1 VKRCRIALSK
11 DNGLPPPAFPHA
23 SPFRPPPTS
32 VAEVYRST
40 GPKAGDVFQ
49 LRSFTG
55 AEAASPEHSE
65 ARRMHGE
72 SDICLSPSFKTDL
85 QRKVFHMSRRKLLLT
100 LLLIFSLGLPI
111 TPKALGQAVTATL
124 VGTVND
130 SSGHPIPGTRVS
142 ITEQQTGIG
151 YHQIANGSGNYV
163 FTLLPPGIYS
173 VSVASP
179 GFQSKTIRDVRVP
192 VNTTARVNVTLNPG
206 TVSQTVTVTDRAP
219 LLQTDRADVSAQISS
234 VQVEDLPN
242 GSTRNFQTL
251 ESLVPGV
258 SLPVYDQSSFNNAQ
272 NSQALQV
279 NGQGPMSDNLQ
290 IEGIDD
296 NEFSGALQVYIP
308 PAAAIQTVDVETSN
322 YAPEFGRSTGAVTNV
337 ILKSGTNAYHGSAY
351 GYNQV
356 SALEARS
363 YFNTTGTFPRY
374 TYNYTGGTLGGP
386 IIQNHSFFFVD
397 FLRTSNFSG
406 SYELL
411 TLPTAAFR
419 TGDLS
424 ASPTNIYDPDTGNP
438 DGTARQQFV
447 TAGVPNVIPASRLS
461 PIAQKIL
468 ALVPLPNIPG
478 AGTTD
483 NYQQILDYHQVSDQL
498 DAKFDQTL
506 GQNDHLTYRYSWQQI
521 GTFQQPSFGLAGG
534 PEDFQGTGADNIYN
548 TAGEYTH
555 VFSPAFLTELRVGV
569 DHYTNDAY
577 PSDYGSSAS
586 AQLGIPGV
594 NVSPFTSGMTTIGV
608 ADYSS
613 PFVGYSPYEPWTQA
627 QTNIDVVNNWTRLAG
642 NHTIKLGF
650 EMRGNR
656 QDLVQTSADSPR
668 GTFDY
673 GTGQTALNA
682 PDSPTS
688 YANAFASFLL
698 DVPSAVNRQVN
709 IGDESWREQLY
720 FGFAQDTWE
729 VTHQLTLTYGL
740 RMGIIPAATPKSKGG
755 FSQYDPADNS
765 LEVAGYGKVPLNLG
779 VGVHVDPEPR
789 FGFAYRAT
797 PTTVVRG
804 GFGISHTPWQGVG
817 YAFNYPEQ
825 TNITFSPVNSYSP
838 ALNDSGVPESLA
850 LGFPPATTVPVPADG
865 ILPNAAI
872 NSSWNVVNTHY
883 KDPYVMSYNL
893 TIEQNLG
900 RNWVGTMSYLG
911 NEGRQI
917 PASYNLNAGLVPGAG
932 AAGQPEY
939 ATYGRTAATDLLGYG
954 TTSNYNAMQLRLDHR
969 FTGGLEWASSFAWQ
983 KAMGWVSNSVSD
995 GGIGYYIDLRRNY
1008 SPASYTSKLTYAQSF
1023 VYDLPFGRGRMFLQ
1037 NGWLGETIGGWKVAG
1052 IVHVQ
1057 TGTPLTFLADA
1068 NQLDAPGS
1076 SQLANQIKPF
1086 KKLYGIG
1093 KGNPWFDTT
1102 SFTQPVGP
1110 VLGDSGENI
1119 YSGPG
1124 LFTFDSSLFRTIPIR
1139 ESVAL
1144 ELRMDAFNA
1153 FNHPVFANPT
1163 TSLTSASYG
1172 YVTGTAGTGVNGTAG
1187 SPRAI
1192 QFAGTITF

>member
-1 VKRCRIALSK
+1 LTQSLGFLAGTPERFALPE
-11 DNGLPPPAFPHA
+11 L
-23 SPFRPPPTS
+23 
-32 VAEVYRST
+32 AEVGFASVCVPRRAAHPQICCPRFAAPEQS
-40 GPKAGDVFQ
+40 
-49 LRSFTG
+49 LR
-55 AEAASPEHSE
+55 
-65 ARRMHGE
+65 
-72 SDICLSPSFKTDL
+72 
-85 QRKVFHMSRRKLLLT
+85 RKVIPMSRYKLLLVAF
-100 LLLIFSLGLPI
+100 LVFLAGAPFSSQ
-111 TPKALGQAVTATL
+111 AFGQAVTATL

-130 SSGHPIPGTRVS
+130 SAGRPIQNAQVS

-151 YHQIANGSGNYV
+151 HKQITNASGNYV

-173 VSVASP
+173 VSVAAH
-179 GFQSKTIRDVRVP
+179 GFETKVIQGVNVP
-192 VNTTARVNVTLNPG
+192 VNTTARVDCALNPG
-206 TVSQTVTVTDRAP
+206 AVSQTVTVTDRAP

-258 SLPVYDQSSFNNAQ
+258 SLPVYDQSTFFNAQ

-337 ILKSGTNAYHGSAY
+337 ILKSGTNAFHGSAY
-351 GYNQV
+351 EYNQV

-363 YFNTTGTFPRY
+363 YFNTTGKFPRY
-374 TYNYTGGTLGGP
+374 TYNYAGGTLGGP
-386 IIQNHSFFFVD
+386 IVRNHSFFFVD

-424 ASPTNIYDPDTGNP
+424 ASPTKIYNPNTGNP
-438 DGTARQQFV
+438 NGTGRQQFV
-447 TAGVPNVIPASRLS
+447 TGGVPNVIPSGS
-461 PIAQKIL
+461 ISSIAQKIL

-478 AGTTD
+478 AGAT
-483 NYQQILDYHQVSDQL
+483 NNFQQNLDYSQVSDQL

-506 GQNDHLTYRYSWQQI
+506 GANDHLAYRYSWQQVS
-521 GTFQQPSFGLAGG
+521 TYQQPSFGLAGG
-534 PEDFQGTGADNIYN
+534 PEDFEGTGAENIYN

-555 VFSPAFLTELRVGV
+555 VFSPTFLTELRVGV
-569 DHYTNDAY
+569 DHDSNYTY
-577 PSDYGSSAS
+577 PSDYGSNAS

-594 NVSPFTSGMTTIGV
+594 NVSPFTSGMTTIGIS
-608 ADYSS
+608 DYSS
-613 PFVGYSPYEPWTQA
+613 PLVGYSPYEPWIRA
-627 QTNIDVVNNWTRLAG
+627 ETNIDVVNNWTKLAG
-642 NHTIKLGF
+642 NHTVKLGF

-698 DVPSAVNRQVN
+698 DVPSAVNRQDN

-729 VTHQLTLTYGL
+729 VTHRLTLTYGM
-740 RMGIIPAATPKSKGG
+740 RVGVIPAATPKNAGG

-765 LEVAGYGKVPLNLG
+765 LEVAGDGNIPLNLG

-797 PTTVVRG
+797 PLTVVRG
-804 GFGISHTPWQGVG
+804 GFGISHTPWQGLG
-817 YAFNYPEQ
+817 YAYNYPVQ
-825 TNITFSPVNSYSP
+825 TNVTFSPLNSYGP
-838 ALNDSGVPESLA
+838 ALNDSGQPESLA
-850 LGFPPATTVPVPADG
+850 LGFPPATVVPIPSDG
-865 ILPNAAI
+865 VLSNAAV
-872 NSSWNVVNTHY
+872 NSSWNVVNTKY
-883 KDPYVMSYNL
+883 KDPYVMSWNF
-893 TIEQNLG
+893 TVEQNLG
-900 RNWVGTMSYLG
+900 KQWVVTAAYLG
-911 NEGRQI
+911 NVGRQI
-917 PASYNLNAGLVPGAG
+917 PASYNLNAGLIPGAG

-939 ATYGRTAATDLLGYG
+939 ATYHRTAATDLLGYG
-954 TTSNYNAMQLRLDHR
+954 TSSNYNALQARLDRR
-969 FTGGLEWASSFAWQ
+969 FLNGLEWNSSFAWQ

-995 GGIGYYIDLRRNY
+995 GGIGYYIDLSRNY
-1008 SPASYTSKLTYAQSF
+1008 APASYTSKLTFAQSI
-1023 VYDLPFGRGRMFLQ
+1023 VYDFPFGPGRAFLQ
-1037 NGWLGETIGGWKVAG
+1037 NGWVSKAAGGWKIAG

-1068 NQLDAPGS
+1068 NQLNAPGS
-1076 SQLANQIKPF
+1076 SQLADQVAPF

-1093 KGNPWFDTT
+1093 TGHPWFDTS

-1110 VLGDSGENI
+1110 VLGNSGVNI

-1153 FNHPVFANPT
+1153 LNHPVFGNPT

-1187 SPRAI
+1187 APRAL
-1192 QFAGTITF
+1192 QFAGTIIF

>member
-1 VKRCRIALSK
+1 
-11 DNGLPPPAFPHA
+11 
-23 SPFRPPPTS
+23 
-32 VAEVYRST
+32 
-40 GPKAGDVFQ
+40 
-49 LRSFTG
+49 
-55 AEAASPEHSE
+55 
-65 ARRMHGE
+65 
-72 SDICLSPSFKTDL
+72 
-85 QRKVFHMSRRKLLLT
+85 MSRYQQLLT
-100 LLLIFSLGLPI
+100 FSLFISLTFLFGASIIPG
-111 TPKALGQAVTATL
+111 AFGQAVTATL

-130 SSGHPIPGTRVS
+130 STGRPIPNAEVS

-151 YHQIANGSGNYV
+151 HKQTTNASGNYV

-173 VSVASP
+173 VSIAAQ
-179 GFQSKTIRDVRVP
+179 GFETKLIQNVNVP
-192 VNTTARVNVTLNPG
+192 VNTTARVDCALNPG
-206 TVSQTVTVTDRAP
+206 EVAQTVTVTDQAP
-219 LLQTDRADVSAQISS
+219 LLQTDRADVSAQIGS
-234 VQVEDLPN
+234 VQVQDLPN

-258 SLPVYDQSSFNNAQ
+258 SLPVYDQSTFNNAQ

-337 ILKSGTNAYHGSAY
+337 ILKSGTNAFHGSAY
-351 GYNQV
+351 EYNQV
-356 SALEARS
+356 SALEARN
-363 YFNTTGTFPRY
+363 YFNTTGAFPRY
-374 TYNYTGGTLGGP
+374 TYNYAGGTFGGP
-386 IIQNHSFFFVD
+386 IIKNHSFFFVD

-406 SYELL
+406 SHELL

-419 TGDLS
+419 SGDLS
-424 ASPTNIYDPDTGNP
+424 ASPTAIYDPDTGNA
-438 DGTARQQFV
+438 DGTGRQQFV
-447 TAGVPNVIPASRLS
+447 TNGTPNVIPSNRLS
-461 PIAQKIL
+461 PIAQAIL
-468 ALVPLPNIPG
+468 AMVPLPNIPG
-478 AGTTD
+478 AGAT
-483 NYQQILDYHQVSDQL
+483 NNFQQNLDYHQVSDQL
-498 DAKFDQTL
+498 DAKFDQTI
-506 GQNDHLTYRYSWQQI
+506 GANDHLAYRYSWQQV
-521 GTFQQPSFGLAGG
+521 GTYQQPSFGLAGG

-555 VFSPAFLTELRVGV
+555 VFSPTFLTEVRAGV
-569 DHYTNDAY
+569 DHYTNDAF

-594 NVSPFTSGMTTIGV
+594 NVSPFTSGITTIGV

-613 PFVGYSPYEPWTQA
+613 PLVGYSPYEPWNQA
-627 QTNIDVVNNWTRLAG
+627 QTNIDVVNNWTKIAG
-642 NHTIKLGF
+642 NHSIKLGF

-682 PDSPTS
+682 PNSPTS

-720 FGFAQDTWE
+720 FAFAQDTWQI
-729 VTHQLTLTYGL
+729 THRLTLTYGM
-740 RMGIIPAATPKSKGG
+740 RIGVIPASTPKDKGG
-755 FSQYDPADNS
+755 FSQYNPANNS
-765 LEVAGYGKVPLNLG
+765 LEVAGYGNIPMNLG
-779 VGVHVDPEPR
+779 VGVHIDPEPR
-789 FGFAYRAT
+789 LGFAYRAA

-804 GFGISHTPWQGVG
+804 GFGMSHTPWQGVG

-825 TNITFSPVNSYSP
+825 TNITFSPVNSYGP
-838 ALNDSGVPESLA
+838 ALNDSGAPESLA
-850 LGFPPATTVPVPADG
+850 LGFPPATTVPIPPDG

-872 NSSWNVVNTHY
+872 NSSWSVVNTNY

-893 TIEQNLG
+893 AVEQNLG
-900 RNWVGTMSYLG
+900 KQWVATISYLG
-911 NEGRQI
+911 NLGRQI
-917 PASYNLNAGLVPGAG
+917 PASYNLNAGLIPGAG

-939 ATYGRTAATDLLGYG
+939 ATYHRTAATNLLGYG
-954 TTSNYNAMQLRLDHR
+954 TSSNYNALQLRLDR
-969 FTGGLEWASSFAWQ
+969 RYSNGLDWASSFAWQ

-1008 SPASYTSKLTYAQSF
+1008 SPASYTSRLTFAQSII
-1023 VYDLPFGRGRMFLQ
+1023 YDFPFGPGQMFLHD
-1037 NGWLGETIGGWKVAG
+1037 GWIGKTVGGWKVAG

-1057 TGTPLTFLADA
+1057 TGTPLTFFADSS
-1068 NQLDAPGS
+1068 QLNAPGT
-1076 SQLANQIKPF
+1076 SQLANQVKPF
-1086 KKLYGIG
+1086 QKLYGIG
-1093 KGNPWFDTT
+1093 TGNLWFDKS
-1102 SFTQPVGP
+1102 SFVQPVGP
-1110 VLGDSGENI
+1110 VLGNSGVNV

-1124 LFTFDSSLFRTIPIR
+1124 LFTFDTSLFRTIPIR

-1144 ELRMDAFNA
+1144 ELRMDAFNV
-1153 FNHPVFANPT
+1153 FNHPVFANPN
-1163 TSLTSASYG
+1163 TSLTSGSYG
-1172 YVTGTAGTGVNGTAG
+1172 YVTATAGTGVNGTAG
-1187 SPRAI
+1187 APRAL

>member
-1 VKRCRIALSK
+1 
-11 DNGLPPPAFPHA
+11 
-23 SPFRPPPTS
+23 
-32 VAEVYRST
+32 
-40 GPKAGDVFQ
+40 
-49 LRSFTG
+49 
-55 AEAASPEHSE
+55 
-65 ARRMHGE
+65 
-72 SDICLSPSFKTDL
+72 
-85 QRKVFHMSRRKLLLT
+85 MSRYKLLLT
-100 LLLIFSLGLPI
+100 LSLMLSLTLLPGAPVARQAF
-111 TPKALGQAVTATL
+111 GQAVTATL
-124 VGTVND
+124 VGSVND
-130 SSGHPIPGTRVS
+130 SGGRPIENAQVT
-142 ITEQQTGIG
+142 IAEQQTGIG
-151 YHQIANGSGNYV
+151 QKQTTNASGNYV

-173 VSVASP
+173 VSVAAQ
-179 GFQSKTIRDVRVP
+179 GFQTKLIKDVRVP
-192 VNTTARVNVTLNPG
+192 VNTTARVDCALNPG
-206 TVSQTVTVTDRAP
+206 AVSQTVTVTDQAP

-234 VQVEDLPN
+234 AQVEDLPN

-337 ILKSGTNAYHGSAY
+337 VLKSGTNAFHGSAY
-351 GYNQV
+351 EYNQV
-356 SALEARS
+356 STLEARN
-363 YFNTTGTFPRY
+363 YFNSTGAFPRY
-374 TYNYTGGTLGGP
+374 TYNYAGGTLGGP
-386 IIQNHSFFFVD
+386 VVKNHSFFFID

-424 ASPTNIYDPDTGNP
+424 ASPTKIYDPNTGNP
-438 DGTARQQFV
+438 NGTDRQQFV
-447 TAGVPNVIPASRLS
+447 TDGTPNLIPSSRLS
-461 PIAQKIL
+461 PIALKIL

-478 AGTTD
+478 AGATD
-483 NYQQILDYHQVSDQL
+483 NFQQNLDYHQVSYQL
-498 DAKFDQTL
+498 DAKFDQAL
-506 GQNDHLTYRYSWQQI
+506 GRNDHLAYRYSWQQI
-521 GTFQQPSFGLAGG
+521 STLQQPSFGLAGG
-534 PEDFQGTGADNIYN
+534 PEDFEGSGADNIYN

-555 VFSPAFLTELRVGV
+555 VFSPAFLTEVRAGV
-569 DHYTNDAY
+569 DHYSNYTY
-577 PSDYGSSAS
+577 PSDYGSNAS

-594 NVSPFTSGMTTIGV
+594 NVSPFTSGLTTIGI

-613 PFVGYSPYEPWTQA
+613 PLVGYSPYEPWIQA
-627 QTNIDVVNNWTRLAG
+627 QTNIDLVNNWTRLAG
-642 NHTIKLGF
+642 NHSIKFGF

-656 QDLVQTSADSPR
+656 QDLVQTTADSPR

-673 GTGQTALNA
+673 GTGQTSLNA
-682 PDSPTS
+682 PSSPTS

-709 IGDESWREQLY
+709 IGDDSWREQLY
-720 FGFAQDTWE
+720 YAFAQDTWAA
-729 VTHQLTLTYGL
+729 THRLTLTYGL
-740 RMGIIPAATPKSKGG
+740 RVGVIPPAAPKDTGG
-755 FSQYDPADNS
+755 FSQYNPVENS
-765 LEVAGYGKVPLNLG
+765 LEVAGYGNIPMNLG

-797 PTTVVRG
+797 PATVVRG
-804 GFGISHTPWQGVG
+804 GFGISHTPWQGLG
-817 YAFNYPEQ
+817 YAYNYPVQ
-825 TNITFSPVNSYSP
+825 TNVTFSPVNSYSP
-838 ALNDSGVPESLA
+838 ALNNSGVPESMA
-850 LGFPPATTVPVPADG
+850 LGFPPATTVPIPSDG
-865 ILPNAAI
+865 VLPNAAI
-872 NSSWNVVNTHY
+872 NSSWNVVNTDY

-893 TIEQNLG
+893 TVEQNLG
-900 RNWVGTMSYLG
+900 KQWILTAAYIGNLG
-911 NEGRQI
+911 REI
-917 PASYNLNAGLVPGAG
+917 PASFNLNAGLIPGAG

-939 ATYGRTAATDLLGYG
+939 ATYGRTAATNLLGYG
-954 TTSNYNAMQLRLDHR
+954 TSSNYNALQMRLDR
-969 FTGGLEWASSFAWQ
+969 RYLNGLEWASSFAWQ

-995 GGIGYYIDLRRNY
+995 GGIGYYIDLPRNY
-1008 SPASYTSKLTYAQSF
+1008 APAAYASALTFAQSI
-1023 VYDLPFGRGRMFLQ
+1023 VYDFPFGPGRMFLH
-1037 NGWLGETIGGWKVAG
+1037 NGWLGRAAGGWKVAG
-1052 IVHVQ
+1052 IVHAQ

-1068 NQLDAPGS
+1068 SQLNAPGS
-1076 SQLANQIKPF
+1076 SQLANQVKPF

-1093 KGNPWFDTT
+1093 TGNPWFETT

-1110 VLGDSGENI
+1110 VLGNSGVNI

-1139 ESVAL
+1139 ESVSL

-1153 FNHPVFANPT
+1153 LNHPVFANPT

-1187 SPRAI
+1187 APRAL

>member
-1 VKRCRIALSK
+1 
-11 DNGLPPPAFPHA
+11 
-23 SPFRPPPTS
+23 
-32 VAEVYRST
+32 
-40 GPKAGDVFQ
+40 
-49 LRSFTG
+49 
-55 AEAASPEHSE
+55 
-65 ARRMHGE
+65 
-72 SDICLSPSFKTDL
+72 
-85 QRKVFHMSRRKLLLT
+85 MSRYKLLLLT
-100 LLLIFSLGLPI
+100 LSFLLCLAVLAGGPI
-111 TPKALGQAVTATL
+111 APQAFGQAVTATL
-124 VGTVND
+124 VGNVND
-130 SSGHPIPGTRVS
+130 SAGHAIQNAEVS

-151 YHQIANGSGNYV
+151 HKQTTNASGNYV

-173 VSVASP
+173 VSVAAR
-179 GFQSKTIRDVRVP
+179 GFERKVMRNVSVP
-192 VNTTARVNVTLNPG
+192 VNTTARVDYALNPG
-206 TVSQTVTVTDRAP
+206 AVSQTVTVTDQSP

-234 VQVEDLPN
+234 VQVVDLPN

-337 ILKSGTNAYHGSAY
+337 ILRSGTNAFHGSAY
-351 GYNQV
+351 EYNQV
-356 SALEARS
+356 STLEARN

-374 TYNYTGGTLGGP
+374 TYNYAGGTLGGP
-386 IIQNHSFFFVD
+386 IIKNHSFFFLD
-397 FLRTSNFSG
+397 FLRTSNYSG

-411 TLPTAAFR
+411 TLPTASFR
-419 TGDLS
+419 AGDLS
-424 ASPTNIYDPDTGNP
+424 ASPTSIYDPNTGNAN
-438 DGTARQQFV
+438 GTDRQQFV
-447 TAGVPNVIPASRLS
+447 TNGMPNVIPSGRLS

-468 ALVPLPNIPG
+468 ALVPLPNISG
-478 AGTTD
+478 AGTT
-483 NYQQILDYHQVSDQL
+483 NNFQENLDYHQVSDQL

-506 GQNDHLTYRYSWQQI
+506 GANDHLTYRYSWQQI
-521 GTFQQPSFGLAGG
+521 STYQQPSFGLAGG
-534 PEDFQGTGADNIYN
+534 PEDFQGKGADNIYN
-548 TAGEYTH
+548 TTGEYTH
-555 VFSPAFLTELRVGV
+555 VFSPTFLTELRAGV

-586 AQLGIPGV
+586 GQLGIPGV

-613 PFVGYSPYEPWTQA
+613 PLVGYSPYEPWTQA
-627 QTNIDVVNNWTRLAG
+627 QTNIDVVNNWTKLAG

-650 EMRGNR
+650 ELRGNR

-720 FGFAQDTWE
+720 SGFAQDTWDI
-729 VTHQLTLTYGL
+729 THNLTLTYGM
-740 RMGIIPAATPKSKGG
+740 RIGVIPAATPRSRGG
-755 FSQYDPADNS
+755 FSQYDPANNS
-765 LEVAGYGKVPLNLG
+765 LEVAGYGNVPLNLG

-797 PTTVVRG
+797 PATVVRG
-804 GFGISHTPWQGVG
+804 GFGISHTPWQGVA

-825 TNITFSPVNSYSP
+825 TNITFSPVNSYGP
-838 ALNDSGVPESLA
+838 ALNDSGAPESLA
-850 LGFPPATTVPVPADG
+850 LGFPLATTVPVPSDG
-865 ILPNAAI
+865 VLTNAAI
-872 NSSWNVVNTHY
+872 NSSWNVVNTNY
-883 KDPYVMSYNL
+883 KDPYVMSCNL
-893 TIEQNLG
+893 TVEQNLG
-900 RNWVGTMSYLG
+900 KQWVLTAAYLG
-911 NEGRQI
+911 NLGRQI
-917 PASYNLNAGLVPGAG
+917 PASYNLNAGLIPGAG

-939 ATYGRTAATDLLGYG
+939 ATFGRTAATDLLGYG
-954 TTSNYNAMQLRLDHR
+954 TTSNYNALQMRLDHR
-969 FTGGLEWASSFAWQ
+969 YLNGLEWASSFAWQ

-995 GGIGYYIDLRRNY
+995 GGIGYYIDLSRNY
-1008 SPASYTSKLTYAQSF
+1008 APASYTSKLTFAQSI
-1023 VYDLPFGRGRMFLQ
+1023 VYDLPFGRGGTFLRD
-1037 NGWLGETIGGWKVAG
+1037 GWLGKAAGGWKTAE

-1068 NQLDAPGS
+1068 NQLNAPGS
-1076 SQLANQIKPF
+1076 SQLANQMKPF
-1086 KKLYGIG
+1086 RKLYGIG
-1093 KGNPWFDTT
+1093 TGNPWFDKS
-1102 SFTQPVGP
+1102 SFVQPVGP
-1110 VLGDSGENI
+1110 VLGNSGVNVF
-1119 YSGPG
+1119 SGPG
-1124 LFTFDSSLFRTIPIR
+1124 LFTFDSSLFRTIPIH
-1139 ESVAL
+1139 ESMAL

-1153 FNHPVFANPT
+1153 LNHPVFANPT

-1187 SPRAI
+1187 SPRAV
-1192 QFAGTITF
+1192 QFSGTITF

>member
-1 VKRCRIALSK
+1 
-11 DNGLPPPAFPHA
+11 
-23 SPFRPPPTS
+23 
-32 VAEVYRST
+32 
-40 GPKAGDVFQ
+40 
-49 LRSFTG
+49 
-55 AEAASPEHSE
+55 
-65 ARRMHGE
+65 
-72 SDICLSPSFKTDL
+72 
-85 QRKVFHMSRRKLLLT
+85 MSRYKLLLMLSLVLCFT
-100 LLLIFSLGLPI
+100 LLAGAPI
-111 TPKALGQAVTATL
+111 AFGQAVTATL

-130 SSGHPIPGTRVS
+130 SAGRPIDNARIS

-151 YHQIANGSGNYV
+151 HEQPTNASGNYV

-173 VSVASP
+173 VSVAAP
-179 GFQSKTIRDVRVP
+179 GFETKVIQGVSVP
-192 VNTTARVNVTLNPG
+192 VNTTARVDCSLDPG
-206 TVSQTVTVTDRAP
+206 AVSQTVKVTDRAP

-258 SLPVYDQSSFNNAQ
+258 SLPVYDQSTFFNAQ

-337 ILKSGTNAYHGSAY
+337 VLKSGGNAFHGSAY
-351 GYNQV
+351 EYNQV
-356 SALEARS
+356 STLEARN

-374 TYNYTGGTLGGP
+374 TYNYTGGSLGGP
-386 IIQNHSFFFVD
+386 IVKNHSFFFVD
-397 FLRTSNFSG
+397 FLRTTNFS
-406 SYELL
+406 SAYELL

-419 TGDLS
+419 SGDLS
-424 ASPTNIYDPDTGNP
+424 SGSTKIYDPATGNAN
-438 DGTARQQFV
+438 GSSRKQFV
-447 TAGVPNVIPASRLS
+447 TGGVANVIPSDRIS
-461 PIAQKIL
+461 PIAQAIL
-468 ALVPLPNIPG
+468 AMVPLPNIPG
-478 AGTTD
+478 AGVT
-483 NYQQILDYHQVSDQL
+483 NNFQQNLDYHQVSDQV
-498 DAKFDQTL
+498 DGKFDQTV
-506 GQNDHLTYRYSWQQI
+506 GANDHLDYRYSWQQVS
-521 GTFQQPSFGLAGG
+521 TYQQPSFGLAGG
-534 PEDFQGTGADNIYN
+534 PENFQGTGAENVYN

-555 VFSPAFLTELRVGV
+555 VFSPSFLTEVRVGV
-569 DHYTNDAY
+569 DHDTNYAY

-586 AQLGIPGV
+586 SQLGIPGV
-594 NVSPFTSGMTTIGV
+594 NVSPFTSGLTTIGIS
-608 ADYSS
+608 DYSS
-613 PFVGYSPYEPWTQA
+613 PLVGYSPYEPWIRA
-627 QTNIDVVNNWTRLAG
+627 ETNIDLVNNWTKLAG
-642 NHTIKLGF
+642 NHSIKLGF

-656 QDLVQTSADSPR
+656 QDLVQTAADSPR

-682 PDSPTS
+682 SGSSTG

-698 DVPSAVNRQVN
+698 DVPSAVNRQDN

-720 FGFAQDTWE
+720 FAFAQDTWQI
-729 VTHQLTLTYGL
+729 THKLTLTYGM
-740 RMGIIPAATPKSKGG
+740 RIGVIPAATPKNGGG
-755 FSQYDPADNS
+755 FSQYNPESNS
-765 LEVAGYGKVPLNLG
+765 LEVAGKGNVPLDLG
-779 VGVHVDPEPR
+779 IGVHVDPEPR

-797 PTTVVRG
+797 PDTVVRG
-804 GFGISHTPWQGVG
+804 GFGISHTPWQGLG
-817 YAFNYPEQ
+817 YAYNYPVQ

-838 ALNDSGVPESLA
+838 ALNNSGVPETMA
-850 LGFPPATTVPVPADG
+850 LGFPAATVVPIPADG

-872 NSSWNVVNTHY
+872 NSTWNVVNTNY
-883 KDPYVMSYNL
+883 KDPYVMSYNFAV
-893 TIEQNLG
+893 EQNFGKQWVATMAYLGNLG
-900 RNWVGTMSYLG
+900 R
-911 NEGRQI
+911 EI
-917 PASYNLNAGLVPGAG
+917 PASYNLNAGLIPGAG

-939 ATYGRTAATDLLGYG
+939 ATYHRTAATNLLGYG
-954 TTSNYNAMQLRLDHR
+954 TSSNYNAMQLRLGHK
-969 FTGGLEWASSFAWQ
+969 FSNGLESGSSFAWQ
-983 KAMGWVSNSVSD
+983 KALGWVSNSVSD
-995 GGIGYYIDLRRNY
+995 GGIGYYIDLPRNY
-1008 SPASYTSKLTYAQSF
+1008 APASYSSALTFAQSL
-1023 VYDLPFGRGRMFLQ
+1023 VYDFPFGPGRMFLHD
-1037 NGWLGETIGGWKVAG
+1037 GWLGKTVGGWKAAE

-1076 SQLANQIKPF
+1076 SELANQVKPL

-1093 KGNPWFDTT
+1093 TGKPWFDTT
-1102 SFTQPVGP
+1102 AFTQPVGA
-1110 VLGDSGENI
+1110 VLGNSGVDI

-1153 FNHPVFANPT
+1153 LNHPVFANPT

-1187 SPRAI
+1187 APRAV

>member
-1 VKRCRIALSK
+1 
-11 DNGLPPPAFPHA
+11 
-23 SPFRPPPTS
+23 
-32 VAEVYRST
+32 
-40 GPKAGDVFQ
+40 
-49 LRSFTG
+49 
-55 AEAASPEHSE
+55 
-65 ARRMHGE
+65 
-72 SDICLSPSFKTDL
+72 
-85 QRKVFHMSRRKLLLT
+85 MSRYKFLLT
-100 LLLIFSLGLPI
+100 LSLMLFLTLLVGAPMA
-111 TPKALGQAVTATL
+111 PEALGQAVTATL

-130 SSGHPIPGTRVS
+130 SAGRPIQNAQVS

-151 YHQIANGSGNYV
+151 HRQTTNASGNYV

-173 VSVASP
+173 VSVAAQ
-179 GFQSKTIRDVRVP
+179 GFQTKIIQSVTVP
-192 VNTTARVNVTLNPG
+192 VNTTARVDCALNPG
-206 TVSQTVTVTDRAP
+206 AVSQTVTVTDRAP

-258 SLPVYDQSSFNNAQ
+258 SLPVYDQSTFNNAQ

-337 ILKSGTNAYHGSAY
+337 ILKSGSNAFHGSAY
-351 GYNQV
+351 EYNQV
-356 SALEARS
+356 STLEARN

-374 TYNYTGGTLGGP
+374 TYNYAGGTLGGP
-386 IIQNHSFFFVD
+386 IVKNHSFFFVD
-397 FLRTSNFSG
+397 FLRTSNYSG

-419 TGDLS
+419 TGNLS
-424 ASPTNIYDPDTGNP
+424 ASPTAIYDPNTGNP
-438 DGTARQQFV
+438 NGTDRQQFV
-447 TAGVPNVIPASRLS
+447 TNGMPNVIPSNRIS
-461 PIAQKIL
+461 SIVQKIL

-478 AGTTD
+478 AGAID
-483 NYQQILDYHQVSDQL
+483 NFQQNLDYHQVSDQL

-506 GQNDHLTYRYSWQQI
+506 GANDHLAYRYSWQQI

-555 VFSPAFLTELRVGV
+555 VFSPTFLTELRVGV

-627 QTNIDVVNNWTRLAG
+627 QTNIDVVNNWTKLAG
-642 NHTIKLGF
+642 NHSIKLGF

-656 QDLVQTSADSPR
+656 QDLLQTSADSPR

-682 PDSPTS
+682 SGSKTS

-720 FGFAQDTWE
+720 FAFAQDTWD
-729 VTHQLTLTYGL
+729 VTPRLTLTYGM
-740 RMGIIPAATPKSKGG
+740 RVGVIPASTPRATGG

-765 LEVAGYGKVPLNLG
+765 LEVAGVGNIPLNLG
-779 VGVHVDPEPR
+779 IGVHVDPEPR

-797 PTTVVRG
+797 PSTVVRG

-817 YAFNYPEQ
+817 YAFNYPVQ

-850 LGFPPATTVPVPADG
+850 LGFPPATTVPIPSNGV
-865 ILPNAAI
+865 LPNAAI
-872 NSSWNVVNTHY
+872 NSSWNVVNTNY

-893 TIEQNLG
+893 AVEQNLG
-900 RNWVGTMSYLG
+900 KQWVVTAAYLG
-911 NEGRQI
+911 NLGRQI

-939 ATYGRTAATDLLGYG
+939 ATYHRTAATDLLGYG
-954 TTSNYNAMQLRLDHR
+954 TSSNYNALQMRLDR
-969 FTGGLEWASSFAWQ
+969 RYLNGLEWASSFAWQ

-995 GGIGYYIDLRRNY
+995 GGIGYYVELSRNY
-1008 SPASYTSKLTYAQSF
+1008 APASYTSRLTFAQSL
-1023 VYDLPFGRGRMFLQ
+1023 VYDLPFGPGRMFLQ
-1037 NGWLGETIGGWKVAG
+1037 NGWAGKTVGGWKIAG

-1057 TGTPLTFLADA
+1057 TGTPLTFFADA
-1068 NQLDAPGS
+1068 NQLNAPGS
-1076 SQLANQIKPF
+1076 SELANQVKPF
-1086 KKLYGIG
+1086 RKLYGIG

-1110 VLGDSGENI
+1110 VEGNSGVSVF
-1119 YSGPG
+1119 SGPG

-1172 YVTGTAGTGVNGTAG
+1172 YITGTAGTGVNGTAG
-1187 SPRAI
+1187 SPRAL

>member
-1 VKRCRIALSK
+1 MKRYKLLYSIVVLALLGIS
-11 DNGLPPPAFPHA
+11 GELFFAVPAF
-23 SPFRPPPTS
+23 
-32 VAEVYRST
+32 
-40 GPKAGDVFQ
+40 
-49 LRSFTG
+49 
-55 AEAASPEHSE
+55 
-65 ARRMHGE
+65 
-72 SDICLSPSFKTDL
+72 
-85 QRKVFHMSRRKLLLT
+85 
-100 LLLIFSLGLPI
+100 
-111 TPKALGQAVTATL
+111 GQAVTANL
-124 VGTVND
+124 VGSVTD
-130 SSGHPIPGTRVS
+130 STGHPIAAANVT
-142 ITEQQTGIG
+142 ITEQQTGIV
-151 YHQIANGSGNYV
+151 HTAQTNQSGNYN
-163 FTLLPPGIYS
+163 FTFLPPGEYRIA
-173 VSVASP
+173 VSSQ
-179 GFQSKTIRDVRVP
+179 GFQKRIVQDVHVP
-192 VNTTARVNVTLNPG
+192 VNTTARVNVTLPPG
-206 TVSQTVTVTDRAP
+206 TVSQTLVVRDTTP
-219 LLQTDRADVSAQISS
+219 LLQTDRADVSARISS

-337 ILKSGTNAYHGSAY
+337 ILKSGTNRFHGSAY
-351 GYNQV
+351 EYNQV
-356 SALEARS
+356 SALEARN
-363 YFNTTGTFPRY
+363 YFNRTGAFPRY
-374 TYNYTGGTLGGP
+374 TYNYAGGTLGGP
-386 IIQNHSFFFVD
+386 VIKNHSFFFVD

-424 ASPTNIYDPDTGNP
+424 ASPTKIYDPDTGNSN
-438 DGTARQQFV
+438 GTGRQQFV
-447 TAGVPNVIPASRLS
+447 TDGVPNVIPSNRLS
-461 PIAQKIL
+461 SIAQKIL
-468 ALVPLPNIPG
+468 AMVPLPNIPG

-483 NYQQILDYHQVSDQL
+483 NFQQNLDYHQVSDQL

-506 GQNDHLTYRYSWQQI
+506 GEKDHLAYRYSWQQI
-521 GTFQQPSFGLAGG
+521 NTYQQPSFGLAGG
-534 PEDFQGTGADNIYN
+534 PEDFQGSGADNIYN

-555 VFSPAFLTELRVGV
+555 VFSPTLLTELRIGV
-569 DHYTNDAY
+569 DHYTNDAF
-577 PSDYGSSAS
+577 PTDYGSNAS

-594 NVSPFTSGMTTIGV
+594 NVSPFTSGLTTIGISG
-608 ADYSS
+608 YSS
-613 PFVGYSPYEPWTQA
+613 PLVGYSPYEPWVQA
-627 QTNIDVVNNWTRLAG
+627 QTNVDVVNNWTKIVG
-642 NHTIKLGF
+642 NHSIKLGF

-656 QDLVQTSADSPR
+656 QDLIQTSADSPR

-682 PDSPTS
+682 SNSPTS

-698 DVPSAVNRQVN
+698 DVPSSVNRQVN

-720 FGFAQDTWE
+720 FGFAQDTWQ
-729 VTHQLTLTYGL
+729 VSPKLTLTYGMRFGVL
-740 RMGIIPAATPKSKGG
+740 PASYPKQKGG
-755 FSQYDPADNS
+755 FSQYNPANNS
-765 LEVAGYGKVPLNLG
+765 LEVAGYGNIPLNLG

-797 PTTVVRG
+797 PSTVVRG

-817 YAFNYPEQ
+817 YAFNYPVQ
-825 TNITFSPVNSYSP
+825 TNITFSPINSYGP
-838 ALNDSGVPESLA
+838 ALNDSGVPESMA
-850 LGFPPATTVPVPADG
+850 LGFPPATSVPIPANG

-872 NSSWNVVNTHY
+872 NSSWTVVNTHY

-893 TIEQNLG
+893 TIEQNFG
-900 RNWVGTMSYLG
+900 RNWVGTFSYLG

-917 PASYNLNAGLVPGAG
+917 PASYNLNAGLIPGAG

-939 ATYGRTAATDLLGYG
+939 ATYGRTAATNLLGYG
-954 TTSNYNAMQLRLDHR
+954 TSSNYNALQLRLTHR
-969 FTGGLEWASSFAWQ
+969 YAGGLEWSSAFAWQ

-995 GGIGYYIDLRRNY
+995 SGLGYYIDLRRNY
-1008 SPASYTSKLTYAQSF
+1008 SPTSYTSRLTYAQSV
-1023 VYDLPFGRGRMFLQ
+1023 VYDLPFGPGRMLLR
-1037 NGWLGETIGGWKVAG
+1037 NGWLGKTVGGWKIAG

-1057 TGTPLTFLADA
+1057 TGTPLTFFADG
-1068 NQLDAPGS
+1068 NQLDAPGT
-1076 SQLANQIKPF
+1076 SQLADEVKPF

-1093 KGNPWFDTT
+1093 TGHPWFDTT
-1102 SFTQPVGP
+1102 AFTQPVGA
-1110 VLGDSGENI
+1110 VLGDSGVNI
-1119 YSGPG
+1119 DSGPG
-1124 LFTFDSSLFRTIPIR
+1124 LFTFDASAFRTIPIR
-1139 ESVAL
+1139 ESISL

-1153 FNHPVFANPT
+1153 FNHPVFGNPT

-1187 SPRAI
+1187 APRAI
-1192 QFAGTITF
+1192 QFAGTIRF